1 MSSRKKVMQRK
12 RDRIRRERIKEIDQ
26 MDRIS
31 EDGVRG

>member
-1 MSSRKKVMQRK
+1 MQRK